1 MAEYSIILNLNG
13 NAVTKSAQ
21 LAANL
26 EKAVPLAQSLATAL
40 RGMSQSS
47 QGMTVLRAQTHAFR
61 RELEQANRTATR
73 LNRTLAKTRMRG
85 AGVGSTGG
93 RGTVYTRHKSNQVL
107 SYGYGFSIGGFSAR
121 LSSIFQPDE
130 NGNIL
135 GMNAQ
140 ALARR
145 LNIGAVIGN
154 AIWGVV
160 KAGFKLVKWGTIAQ
174 YGAGVGIN
182 AIFARL
188 LMSEGM
194 AEGIR
199 TVQRRR
205 QAKLGLGKEYERA
218 NRYAD
223 ELAASYG
230 LERSTALSSL
240 NVLSGMTVGK
250 TGGKLTLESATALT
264 RVGGLISQQ
273 AGVSFERVMT
283 NIQQLLTQS
292 NPSLRDI
299 RELLNQAP
307 ILGRYAI
314 DEMER
319 RGVTGIDNK
328 AWLKD
333 QANLMS
339 VLQRYDVENMSSP
352 IMQARGMVILA
363 LQDFFAK
370 LAENRDWVQI
380 ARNVA
385 TLFNTLADAISNL
398 LTAFD
403 NSSTFQAS
411 VNAFTLL
418 IEKIGSNADSV
429 TTFTSK
435 LKDILA
441 DYGLDIAGT
450 ETAGYNLR
458 LQQEAIM
465 AYWKDERVKAPIRE
479 KYFAKGGAKY
489 LKDPEL
495 REEAF
500 QQWYQ
505 QYVINPSLKDYHWA
519 RNNVELYTFV
529 DRTWFVSG
537 EYLKQRA
544 MSDASARKWE
554 KIPALGRYVLPEVL
568 EGKRPYGFEYF
579 TAYAR
584 PEKMDEWVSK
594 AFESLKKT
602 KGLPTFGAGGAG
614 NDGSGI
620 NGYNRDC
627 RSLVINFNA
636 PIVKWDSTINT
647 DDPQEVVNEVADT
660 IEGGASRAIQIALL
674 GASQK
679 MNTRWG

>member
-1 MAEYSIILNLNG
+1 MAEYSIILNLGG

-26 EKAVPLAQSLATAL
+26 EKAVPLAQSLSTAL

-47 QGMTVLRAQTHAFR
+47 QGMTELRAQTHAFR
-61 RELEQANRTATR
+61 RELEQANRTAAQ

-85 AGVGSTGG
+85 AGVGSGRG

-107 SYGYGFSIGGFSAR
+107 SYGTGFSIGGFSAR

-130 NGNIL
+130 NGQIL

-140 ALARR
+140 MLAKR
-145 LNIGAVIGN
+145 LNIGAIIGS
-154 AIWGVV
+154 AVWSVV
-160 KAGFKLVKWGTIAQ
+160 KAGFKLVKWGTITQ

-182 AIFARL
+182 AIFSRL

-194 AEGIR
+194 SEGVRIM
-199 TVQRRR
+199 QRRR
-205 QAKLGLGKEYERA
+205 QARLGLGRGYKQA
-218 NRYAD
+218 NKYAD

-240 NVLSGMTVGK
+240 NVLTGMTVGK
-250 TGGKLTLESATALT
+250 TGEKLSMASATALT

-283 NIQQLLTQS
+283 NIQQLMTQS
-292 NPSLRDI
+292 NPNIRDI

-319 RGVTGIDNK
+319 RGITGVDKNT
-328 AWLKD
+328 WLKD

-352 IMQARGMVILA
+352 IMQARGMVTLA
-363 LQDFFAK
+363 QQDFFAK

-380 ARNVA
+380 ARNTA
-385 TLFNTLADAISNL
+385 TLFNTLAESISNL
-398 LTAFD
+398 LSAFS
-403 NSSTFQAS
+403 NSTTFQAS
-411 VNAFTLL
+411 VNAFMLL
-418 IEKIGSNADSV
+418 VEKIGTNADSI
-429 TTFTSK
+429 TTFTGK
-435 LKDILA
+435 MKDFLA
-441 DYGLDIAGT
+441 QFGLDIADT
-450 ETAGYNLR
+450 ETDGYDLR
-458 LQQEAIM
+458 LQQEAMM
-465 AYWKDERVKAPIRE
+465 AYWKDERAKAPIRGRF
-479 KYFAKGGAKY
+479 FAEGGAKHIT
-489 LKDPEL
+489 DPKL

-500 QQWYQ
+500 EQWYQ
-505 QYVINPSLKDYHWA
+505 GSVVNPSLKDYRWA
-519 RNNVELYTFV
+519 QKTVQLGTYM
-529 DRTWFVSG
+529 DRTWIVSG
-537 EYLKQRA
+537 SYLRKVA
-544 MSDASARKWE
+544 MEHAGARKGGKE
-554 KIPALGRYVLPEVL
+554 LRLGRYILPEVL
-568 EGKRPYGFEYF
+568 KGERPYGFEHF
-579 TAYAR
+579 TAYAPPR
-584 PEKMDEWVSK
+584 YMNTWVAK
-594 AFESLKKT
+594 AFKSLKGST
-602 KGLPTFGAGGAG
+602 KIPTFGEGGAG
-614 NDGSGI
+614 DDGSDVS
-620 NGYNRDC
+620 GYNRDR

>member
-1 MAEYSIILNLNG
+1 MAEYSIILNLGG

-26 EKAVPLAQSLATAL
+26 EKAVPLAQSLSTAL

-61 RELEQANRTATR
+61 RELEQANRTAAQ

-85 AGVGSTGG
+85 AGVGGGG

-107 SYGYGFSIGGFSAR
+107 SYGTGFSIGGFSAR

-140 ALARR
+140 MLAKR
-145 LNIGAVIGN
+145 LNIGAIIGS
-154 AIWGVV
+154 AVWSVV
-160 KAGFKLVKWGTIAQ
+160 KAGFKLVKWDTIAQ

-182 AIFARL
+182 AIFSRL

-194 AEGIR
+194 SEGVRI
-199 TVQRRR
+199 VQRRR
-205 QAKLGLGKEYERA
+205 QARLGLGESYEQA
-218 NRYAD
+218 NKYAD

-230 LERSTALSSL
+230 LERSTALSSV
-240 NVLSGMTVGK
+240 NVLAGMTVGK
-250 TGGKLTLESATALT
+250 TGEKLTLANAAALT

-283 NIQQLLTQS
+283 NIQQLMTQS
-292 NPSLRDI
+292 NPNIRDI

-319 RGVTGIDNK
+319 RGVTGVDKN

-352 IMQARGMVILA
+352 IMQARGMVTLA
-363 LQDFFAK
+363 QQDFFAK

-380 ARNVA
+380 AHNTA
-385 TLFNTLADAISNL
+385 TLLNTLADSISNL
-398 LTAFD
+398 LSAFS

-418 IEKIGSNADSV
+418 VEKIGTNADSI
-429 TTFTSK
+429 TTFTGK
-435 LKDILA
+435 MKDFLA
-441 DYGLDIAGT
+441 QYGLDIGDT
-450 ETAGYNLR
+450 ETGGYNLR

-479 KYFAKGGAKY
+479 RYFAEGGAKY
-489 LKDPEL
+489 ITDPKL

-500 QQWYQ
+500 EQWYQ
-505 QYVINPSLKDYHWA
+505 GSVVNPSLKDFHWA
-519 RNNVELYTFV
+519 QENIELLHKNEAYGITRARV
-529 DRTWFVSG
+529 YIQNG
-537 EYLKQRA
+537 E
-544 MSDASARKWE
+544 
-554 KIPALGRYVLPEVL
+554 LGRYVLPAAFPDPSKGRYAPDV
-568 EGKRPYGFEYF
+568 PSAFEYLS
-579 TAYAR
+579 AYAD
-584 PEKMDEWVSK
+584 PEKMSTWIAE
-594 AFESLKKT
+594 AFKSLRGAT
-602 KGLPTFGAGGAG
+602 ELPKFGEGGTSD
-614 NDGSGI
+614 DGSNI
-620 NGYNRDC
+620 NGYNRDR